1 MTQSFQKEK
10 PPARV
15 NLFLEVTQGTA
26 RKKVELPLRILVVGD
41 FSGRNSGT
49 PLGNQQST
57 AINDDNFM
65 DVMKSANLGSEFTVP
80 AVMSDKEGS
89 ELQVNLKFD
98 DMSSFHPEKVAQQI
112 SQISQLLATRNLLED
127 LRNRIVSVADFR
139 RQLETIVQDKELLG
153 KFAAELDKVIIPDEE
168 QNLVTDT
175 IKQG

>member
-1 MTQSFQKEK
+1 MRGNGGTEGDTDIYSFTDGKIFPMMHFDAQSF
-10 PPARV
+10 A
-15 NLFLEVTQGTA
+15 A
-26 RKKVELPLRILVVGD
+26 
-41 FSGRNSGT
+41 
-49 PLGNQQST
+49 
-57 AINDDNFM
+57 DDNFM